1 MWSFRP
7 EQNALR
13 YALSARRLALPE
25 LPVDDFLGSV
35 AALVRT
41 DVDWVPSGEEA
52 SLYLRPFMIASE
64 VFLGVRPTHEAE
76 HLVIASPVGPYFD
89 KGVHPVNIWI
99 SRDYAR
105 AGRGGTGKPNVA
117 ATMPH
122 RCSHSRKLANEGLIR
137 CVSWMVGRLLPLKSS
152 VG

>member
-1 MWSFRP
+1 
-7 EQNALR
+7 
-13 YALSARRLALPE
+13 
-25 LPVDDFLGSV
+25 
-35 AALVRT
+35 
-41 DVDWVPSGEEA
+41 
-52 SLYLRPFMIASE
+52 MIASE

-99 SRDYAR
+99 SGIMLALAVVAR
-105 AGRGGTGKPNVA
+105 GKPNVA